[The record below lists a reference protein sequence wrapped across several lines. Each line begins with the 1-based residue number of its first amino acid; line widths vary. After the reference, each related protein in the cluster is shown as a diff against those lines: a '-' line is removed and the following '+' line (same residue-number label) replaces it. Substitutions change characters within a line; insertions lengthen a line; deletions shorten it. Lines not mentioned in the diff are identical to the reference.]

1 MSKERKEQYDLIS
14 ISHFFPPTVGGL
26 ENMAYNLLRGLSKK
40 DVRCIALFGSKGK
53 YNGENNDFDTLPF
66 KVFSI
71 FNGTYP
77 IFGIFFFFKLLRLL
91 SKNPNSKVVV
101 HSRHLTS
108 SLLTSLACSILKHPY
123 TVIEHNA
130 GQIYFRSKL
139 VTDIVNWV
147 DRHIF
152 ALVLLNSEDILTVSR
167 TARRWISSN
176 FRISK
181 ERIGIIYNSFET
193 EFNRDDISK
202 KENIVVFA
210 SKWIKVKDPQTTL
223 KAYIELATQF
233 PNWRFLMIGEGKDLE
248 FDIDS
253 LPKNIEIVTKLLDQ
267 KSLFNLLK
275 KSKIYV
281 NSSLSEG
288 LALGILEAI
297 SFGNIPVLS
306 NARSNIEIANLLQT
320 KEFTFTKENHRELV
334 RVLKSAIYK
343 SQDIKYINSLIEKNR
358 ETFSKEQMVQTY
370 YERLLPRHYETSQMK
385 TLSIV
390 IPLYNEEATIGE
402 LLEKVSKMK
411 LPNLMSKEII
421 IVNDASK
428 DNSRKIVEDFVDMDE
443 KNNRYVLLK
452 NFKNRGKSQTV
463 KKGILAST
471 GELVVVQDA
480 DLEYKPKDL
489 EIFVSNF
496 LENHNLDVI
505 YGNRF
510 NSKNKFSSG
519 IHSIGNRFITLI
531 SNLFT
536 RAKGFAPK
544 DMETCY
550 KMVRGD
556 IMRSIFKS
564 LESTSN
570 FGLEPEVTTKLARY
584 RKANGKRLNFKQIDI
599 YYKPRSVSQGKKMR
613 WFKHGLEALLEILYF
628 NFTPFTIEESLHG
641 KKIKRKF

>member
-40 DVRCIALFGSKGK
+40 GISCIALFGTKGK

-108 SLLTSLACSILKHPY
+108 SLLTSLACSTLKHPY

-130 GQIYFRSKL
+130 GQVYFRSKL

-152 ALVLLNSEDILTVSR
+152 ALVLLNSEDILTVSKI
-167 TARRWISSN
+167 ARRWISSN

-193 EFNRDDISK
+193 DFNRDDISK

-233 PNWRFLMIGEGKDLE
+233 PSWRFLMIGEGKDLE

-275 KSKIYV
+275 KSKIYI

-306 NARSNIEIANLLQT
+306 NARSNIEVANLLQT
-320 KEFTFTKENHRELV
+320 KEFTFTKENHKELV

-358 ETFSKEQMVQTY
+358 ETFPKEQMVQTY
-370 YERLLPRHYETSQMK
+370 YERLLPRHYESTQMK

-390 IPLYNEEATIGE
+390 IPLYNEEATIEE

-428 DNSRKIVEDFVDMDE
+428 DNSTNIVEDFVDRDE
-443 KNNRYVLLK
+443 KNNKYILLK
-452 NFKNRGKSQTV
+452 NFRNRGKSQTV

-556 IMRSIFKS
+556 IMRSIFKT

-570 FGLEPEVTTKLARY
+570 FGLEPEVTAKLARY

>member
-108 SLLTSLACSILKHPY
+108 SLLTSLACSTLKHPY

-130 GQIYFRSKL
+130 GQVYFRSKL

-411 LPNLMSKEII
+411 LPNLMRKEII

-428 DNSRKIVEDFVDMDE
+428 DNSTKIVEDFVDMDE

-536 RAKGFAPK
+536 RTKGFAPK

-570 FGLEPEVTTKLARY
+570 FGLEPEVTAKLARY